1 MLPLVSWMSAGARRR
16 GLRNR
21 RNEVFRVENSDRFVG
36 RRECRQCAIGDK
48 RSCVESSGRHPQ
60 GFEEGALVG
69 QAERQTYRNR
79 YRAEPP
85 RTEQVRDRE
94 IHFGNDQ
101 QHIVAAANSRGRE
114 TGRDRLRALTQ
125 RRPRPRGPAAILPET
140 ERRPL
145 RPRVGSSAQQLGHGP
160 GHASDHGI
168 LQSPTSVFG
177 RPFVAR
183 IMYSSAVRRAKLSRA
198 IVMYD

>member
-1 MLPLVSWMSAGARRR
+1 SP
-16 GLRNR
+16 RNT
-21 RNEVFRVENSDRFVG
+21 
-36 RRECRQCAIGDK
+36 
-48 RSCVESSGRHPQ
+48 PQ
-60 GFEEGALVG
+60 GFNTATPDD
-69 QAERQTYRNR
+69 QTQNQTYRNR

-85 RTEQVRDRE
+85 RTEQARDRE

-145 RPRVGSSAQQLGHGP
+145 RPRVGSPVQQLGHGP

-168 LQSPTSVFG
+168 LQSPTSVCG

-183 IMYSSAVRRAKLSRA
+183 LMYSSGLRRAKLSRA